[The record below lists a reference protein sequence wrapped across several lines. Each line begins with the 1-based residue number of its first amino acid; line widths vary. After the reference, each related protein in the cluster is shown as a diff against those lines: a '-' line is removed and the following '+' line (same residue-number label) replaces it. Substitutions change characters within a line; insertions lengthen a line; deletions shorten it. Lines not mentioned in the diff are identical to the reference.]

1 MKKKVLYIGIIAVII
16 ITVAVVF
23 GYLLDYAVSSWSY
36 FNRIRTDEFLQ
47 EIYNDS
53 FAYEQQHYM
62 AIQYTILCILA
73 GIALCGSIALLII
86 VLKSDISFI
95 KNSVAEKLKAT
106 RVQREEERAQR
117 NEERKTA
124 KIAALE
130 EELDRLKKDGE

>member
-23 GYLLDYAVSSWSY
+23 GYLLDYANSNWSY
-36 FNRIRTDEFLQ
+36 LSAIQNDDLLSEVLNSTMIEEHKRI
-47 EIYNDS
+47 
-53 FAYEQQHYM
+53 
-62 AIQYTILCILA
+62 AIQYTVLCILA

-106 RVQREEERAQR
+106 RAQREEERAQR
-117 NEERKTA
+117 NEERKAA